1 MSPCNILFYLCNRY
15 RFYKARKQLAAI
27 DWNYHLDRKVA
38 VGSKGGEARY
48 GRKYNQH
55 TKEWNTRIIKVDKD
69 YDYVP
74 VMMAKVFRRRME
86 DVLHIDRH
94 VSLSENDPERIAST
108 IAHTATVSSK
118 ELFQRHQTRFQ
129 TRK

>member
-38 VGSKGGEARY
+38 VGSKGGKARY
-48 GRKYNQH
+48 TRKYNQP

-74 VMMAKVFRRRME
+74 VIMAKVFRRRME
-86 DVLHIDRH
+86 DVFHIDRH
-94 VSLSENDPERIAST
+94 MSLSENDPERIAST
-108 IAHTATVSSK
+108 IAHTAPVSAK
-118 ELFQRHQTRFQ
+118 ELF
-129 TRK
+129 